1 MKYAVVTPSRGLI
14 HSRTVEA
21 VLGQAAAH
29 ENVGWYFT
37 HDLPI
42 PECHERVTE
51 MGLRSG
57 ADALWFIEE
66 DVIPPL
72 DALAESMILLRSFDA
87 VAVDYPV
94 GSVREAWGCAVRDD
108 DAHVLW
114 CGLGC
119 TLVRA
124 EVFRKVPR
132 PWFSTDARYVHKDG
146 EWKALPVTAPHAE
159 RWGQQDIHFG
169 IEMAR
174 LGLHIGVVPG
184 MIAGHAHV
192 EQMGKEGSN
201 VGFHE
206 VIVCRR
212 ILREYPGV
220 PA

>member
-21 VLGQAAAH
+21 VLAQAAAH

-51 MGLRSG
+51 MGLASG

-66 DVIPPL
+66 DVIPPP

-87 VAVDYPV
+87 VAIDYPV
-94 GSVREAWGCAVRDD
+94 GSAREAWGCAVRNEG
-108 DAHVLW
+108 AVLW
-114 CGLGC
+114 VGFGC

-124 EVFRKVPR
+124 DVFRKVPR
-132 PWFSTDARYVHKDG
+132 PWFTTDWRYVRTPDLRV
-146 EWKALPVTAPHAE
+146 LPANPSNAD
-159 RWGQQDIHFG
+159 RWGQQDIHLCR
-169 IEMAR
+169 EMAR
-174 LGLHIGVVPG
+174 LGLRMGVVPG

-206 VIVCRR
+206 VIVRRR

-220 PA
+220 LA